1 MHKHEEIPDMTTL
14 NTLTKHCKWLSLIT
28 LFALGSNVALAAGPK
43 GPTIVDVAIAVNS
56 EGQFAGTFDIL
67 IAAVL
72 AADPAVV
79 ETLDGRGQHTVFAPT
94 DAAFENALMAT
105 EEEILKLIEDGD
117 LDADT
122 LTPIL
127 LYHVAKGRRDSEDV
141 TTSTQ
146 IHMLNRGFV
155 QVSGINLT
163 DNQGNVSTIIVPD
176 VPAANGI
183 IHAIDGVLLP

>member
-1 MHKHEEIPDMTTL
+1 MTTF
-14 NTLTKHCKWLSLIT
+14 NTLSKHCKWLFSII

-94 DAAFENALMAT
+94 DGAFENTLGAT
-105 EEEILKLIEDGD
+105 EEEILELIEDGV

-146 IHMLNRGFV
+146 IRTLDRSFV

-183 IHAIDGVLLP
+183 IHVIDGVLIP

>member
-1 MHKHEEIPDMTTL
+1 MTTF
-14 NTLTKHCKWLSLIT
+14 NTLSKHCKWLFLIT

-43 GPTIVDVAIAVNS
+43 GPGIVVVAIAVNS
-56 EGQFAGTFDIL
+56 EGPFAGTFDIL

-94 DAAFENALMAT
+94 DAAFEKALMAT

-146 IHMLNRGFV
+146 IRMLDRSFV

-163 DNQGNVSTIIVPD
+163 DNDGNVSTIIVPD

>member
-1 MHKHEEIPDMTTL
+1 MTTL
-14 NTLTKHCKWLSLIT
+14 NTLSKHCKWLSLIT
-28 LFALGSNVALAAGPK
+28 LFALGSNVALAADPKGPKGPK
-43 GPTIVDVAIAVNS
+43 GPTLVDVAIAVNS

-105 EEEILKLIEDGD
+105 EDEILKLIEDGE
-117 LDADT
+117 LDADA

-146 IHMLNRGFV
+146 IRMLNRGFV

>member
-1 MHKHEEIPDMTTL
+1 MTTL
-14 NTLTKHCKWLSLIT
+14 NTLSKHCKWLSLIT
-28 LFALGSNVALAAGPK
+28 LFALGSNVALAADPKGPKGPK

-105 EEEILKLIEDGD
+105 EDEILKSIEDGE
-117 LDADT
+117 LDADA

-146 IHMLNRGFV
+146 IRMLNRGFV

>member
-1 MHKHEEIPDMTTL
+1 MTL
-14 NTLTKHCKWLSLIT
+14 P
-28 LFALGSNVALAAGPK
+28 LAA
-43 GPTIVDVAIAVNS
+43 VR
-56 EGQFAGTFDIL
+56 
-67 IAAVL
+67 

-94 DAAFENALMAT
+94 DAAFEKALMAT
-105 EEEILKLIEDGD
+105 EEEILKLIEDCD

-127 LYHVAKGRRDSEDV
+127 LYHVANGRRDSEDV

-146 IHMLNRGFV
+146 IRMLDRSFV

-163 DNQGNVSTIIVPD
+163 DNDGNVSTIIVPD

>member
-1 MHKHEEIPDMTTL
+1 MTTF
-14 NTLTKHCKWLSLIT
+14 NTLSKHCRKFSLIA
-28 LFALGSNVALAAGPK
+28 LFALGSNVALATGPK

-56 EGQFAGTFDIL
+56 EGPFAGTFDIL

-72 AADPAVV
+72 AADSAVV

-94 DAAFENALMAT
+94 DAAFETALMAT
-105 EEEILKLIEDGD
+105 EEDILQLIEGGD

-127 LYHVAKGRRDSEDV
+127 LYHVAKGRRDSQDV

-146 IHMLNRGFV
+146 IRMSDGGFV

-163 DNQGNVSTIIVPD
+163 DNQGNVSTVIVPD

>member
-1 MHKHEEIPDMTTL
+1 MTTL
-14 NTLTKHCKWLSLIT
+14 NTLSKHCKRLSLIT
-28 LFALGSNVALAAGPK
+28 LFALGSNVALASGPK

-56 EGQFAGTFDIL
+56 EGEFAGTFDIL

-94 DAAFENALMAT
+94 DTAFENALMAT
-105 EEEILKLIEDGD
+105 EEEILGLIEDGE
-117 LDADT
+117 LDADA

-146 IHMLNRGFV
+146 IRMLNRSFV

-163 DNQGNVSTIIVPD
+163 DKQGNVSTIIVPD

>member
-1 MHKHEEIPDMTTL
+1 MTTL
-14 NTLTKHCKWLSLIT
+14 NTLSKHCKWLSLIT
-28 LFALGSNVALAAGPK
+28 LFALGSNVALAADPKGPK

-105 EEEILKLIEDGD
+105 EDEILKLIEDGE

-146 IHMLNRGFV
+146 IRMLNRGFV
-155 QVSGINLT
+155 KVSGINLT